1 MMEMSHA
8 VKQTLLMAVLINV
21 LFPWGLTTSPNVLSV
36 SVSIITFVA
45 KGVVLAATVGVF
57 ESMFAKSRLFR
68 LPNLFMLAFFFSF
81 STILFELLK

>member
-1 MMEMSHA
+1 M
-8 VKQTLLMAVLINV
+8 
-21 LFPWGLTTSPNVLSV
+21 
-36 SVSIITFVA
+36 
-45 KGVVLAATVGVF
+45 VLALAVGFF

>member
-1 MMEMSHA
+1 MSHA
-8 VKQTLLMAVLINV
+8 VKQTILMAVLINI
-21 LFPWGLTTSPNVLSV
+21 LIPWGLTSAPSVLTV
-36 SVSIITFVA
+36 SISIITFIA
-45 KGVVLAATVGVF
+45 KGAILAVAVGVF

>member
-1 MMEMSHA
+1 MSHA
-8 VKQTLLMAVLINV
+8 VKQTILMAVLINI
-21 LFPWGLTTSPNVLSV
+21 LIPWGLTSTPDAIT
-36 SVSIITFVA
+36 VSISVVAFIA
-45 KGVVLAATVGVF
+45 KGMVLAVAVGIF